1 MYSSDL
7 CVREVRRRPPP
18 CADVIFG
25 SPARAHRAPFKFASL
40 TLTVDGWP
48 GRRGGQAEWWTRG
61 PAFDNSITACSL
73 PKTDWTRRRSSRSE
87 GIRRDAPL
95 LAINRRIAS
104 ATHGKC
110 APPARRRLWEVL

>member
-1 MYSSDL
+1 
-7 CVREVRRRPPP
+7 V
-18 CADVIFG
+18 
-25 SPARAHRAPFKFASL
+25 
-40 TLTVDGWP
+40 VD
-48 GRRGGQAEWWTRG
+48 EG

-104 ATHGKC
+104 AT
-110 APPARRRLWEVL
+110 PP